1 MYTRASIDDLL
12 SFVGV
17 VPFGAVG
24 GGLVMGVFVGALL
37 AISYAL
43 FIRRDA

>member
-24 GGLVMGVFVGALL
+24 GGVVMAVFVGALL
-37 AISYAL
+37 IGSYAL
-43 FIRRDA
+43 FVRRDA